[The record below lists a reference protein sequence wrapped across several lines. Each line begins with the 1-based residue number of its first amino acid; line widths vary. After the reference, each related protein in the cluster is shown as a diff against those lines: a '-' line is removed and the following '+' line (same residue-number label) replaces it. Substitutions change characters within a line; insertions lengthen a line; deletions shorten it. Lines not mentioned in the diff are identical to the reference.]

1 MLTTVLFDMDG
12 TLFDSE
18 RLYRDAWLKVGVP
31 LTVYQSFVGT
41 PIHHIKAVLQDELHM
56 DPDRALAEKI
66 KLVDEKILK
75 DGIDEK
81 PGMEEC
87 LHYLLSHGYR
97 TAICT
102 SSGMEVA
109 KRYLAITHTQDL
121 FDLVFS
127 GRDLK
132 NGKPAPDIWLTVAEK
147 LHATPERCVVVE
159 DSWNGVRSGHAAG
172 MITVMIPDMQPV
184 TDEMREKANVILKS
198 LSDLPAYLESIQ
210 EQTAGDS
217 SFRSASR
224 NV

>member
-31 LTVYQSFVGT
+31 LEVYQSFVGT
-41 PIHHIKAVLQDELHM
+41 PIHHIRAVLKDTLHM

-81 PGMEEC
+81 PGMETC
-87 LHYLLSHGYR
+87 LRYLLSHGYK

-109 KRYLAITHTQDL
+109 RRYLAISHTEDL

-132 NGKPAPDIWLTVAEK
+132 NGKPAPDIWLTAAEK
-147 LHATPERCVVVE
+147 LNAAPDRCVVVE
-159 DSWNGVRSGHAAG
+159 DSWNGVKSGSAAG
-172 MITVMIPDMQPV
+172 MITVMIPDLQPV
-184 TDEMREKANVILKS
+184 TDEMREKANVILNS

-210 EQTAGDS
+210 EQTA
-217 SFRSASR
+217 AE
-224 NV
+224 